1 MKYLKKFN
9 ENNYL
14 KYNPTLTEDDTD
26 VASTSIW
33 RKILSVLSK
42 TPIGNLN
49 LVTKRDFLRKNHLIH
64 LLLKTQNILYTSY

>member
-1 MKYLKKFN
+1 MKYLKTFN

-26 VASTSIW
+26 IASTSIW